1 MHHRPWLPRGVLS
14 FCAAVF
20 FFAAPCMATAGQPRA
35 ERPTYSVGEKWIRSD
50 GTYELLRIEGDL
62 YIFSASPGQEIHL
75 TRDLA
80 VARVRRANQ
89 VVALD
94 PPPRLSWPLEVGKW
108 GTSSGTWRTPDF
120 PSGVAVDLA
129 WSVDGVDE
137 VRVPAGTFQA
147 YRIAI
152 SITPT
157 SSQVRNRWAGLT
169 SKIWYAPEAKQYIK
183 AEGRFETGLGDFSV
197 LSVGPATATPPQV
210 ASSPPTARPPPR
222 IELRFPADQA
232 RLSTA
237 ETVVAAAIT
246 SERGVAKVT
255 VTVNGAQVHETA
267 ERSAQASF
275 LITVPV
281 TLRDGANRIE
291 LQARDADGLVATATR
306 TVTYERPRT
315 VEPPPVPSAPPAKNR
330 WAVVIGIGRY
340 DRPQIPSLQ
349 YSVADAEQFYEVL
362 VGKAGF
368 KKENTLLLT
377 DKSERRPTL
386 RNIKYALGTFLS
398 RSAQKDDL
406 VVIYYAGHG
415 APEVDPRGIES
426 DGLAKYLVPIDA
438 DPDDLYSTGFPM
450 DEMQTIFSRIEADQ
464 VVVFLDACYSGAA
477 GGRTFASRRTRA
489 SRVDDLFLDRLTRSK
504 GRVIVS
510 AARASEVSLE
520 LPELGH
526 GVFTHYLIQG
536 VRGTADLD
544 RDGIVSLQELYQYLE
559 QQVSQKSRAAGG
571 NQHPVMKG
579 EVEGMLPLAKV
590 GR

>member
-1 MHHRPWLPRGVLS
+1 
-14 FCAAVF
+14 
-20 FFAAPCMATAGQPRA
+20 
-35 ERPTYSVGEKWIRSD
+35 
-50 GTYELLRIEGDL
+50 
-62 YIFSASPGQEIHL
+62 
-75 TRDLA
+75 
-80 VARVRRANQ
+80 
-89 VVALD
+89 
-94 PPPRLSWPLEVGKW
+94 
-108 GTSSGTWRTPDF
+108 
-120 PSGVAVDLA
+120 
-129 WSVDGVDE
+129 
-137 VRVPAGTFQA
+137 
-147 YRIAI
+147 
-152 SITPT
+152 
-157 SSQVRNRWAGLT
+157 
-169 SKIWYAPEAKQYIK
+169 
-183 AEGRFETGLGDFSV
+183 
-197 LSVGPATATPPQV
+197 
-210 ASSPPTARPPPR
+210 
-222 IELRFPADQA
+222 
-232 RLSTA
+232 
-237 ETVVAAAIT
+237 
-246 SERGVAKVT
+246 
-255 VTVNGAQVHETA
+255 
-267 ERSAQASF
+267 
-275 LITVPV
+275 
-281 TLRDGANRIE
+281 
-291 LQARDADGLVATATR
+291 
-306 TVTYERPRT
+306 
-315 VEPPPVPSAPPAKNR
+315 
-330 WAVVIGIGRY
+330 
-340 DRPQIPSLQ
+340 
-349 YSVADAEQFYEVL
+349 VADAEQFHEVL

-377 DKSERRPTL
+377 DKAERRPTL

-406 VVIYYAGHG
+406 VVIYFAGHG

-450 DEMQTIFSRIEADQ
+450 DEMQTIFSRIEAEQ

-536 VRGTADLD
+536 VRGIADLD

-579 EVEGMLPLAKV
+579 ELEGMLPLARV

>member
-1 MHHRPWLPRGVLS
+1 MNHLPLLS
-14 FCAAVF
+14 RALLYAAAF
-20 FFAAPCMATAGQPRA
+20 LLAAPVAATAGQLHA
-35 ERPTYSVGEKWIRSD
+35 ERPTYSVGDKWVRSD
-50 GTYELLRIEGDL
+50 GTYELVRIEDGL
-62 YIFSASPGQEIHL
+62 YVFSARPGQEIHL

-80 VARVRRANQ
+80 VAKVLRAGQ
-89 VVALD
+89 LVALD
-94 PPPRLSWPLEVGKW
+94 PPPRLEWPLEVGKW
-108 GTSSGTWRTPDF
+108 GSGSATWRMPDF
-120 PSGVAVDLA
+120 PSGVDATVA

-147 YRIAI
+147 FRIAI

-169 SKIWYAPEAKQYIK
+169 SKIWYAPAAKQYVK

-197 LSVGPATATPPQV
+197 LSVEPGTPAPPRV
-210 ASSPPTARPPPR
+210 ASPAPAARPPPR
-222 IELRFPADQA
+222 IELRFPEDQA
-232 RLSTA
+232 RLATA

-246 SERGVAKVT
+246 SERGVAMVT
-255 VTVNGAQVHETA
+255 VSVNGTRVHETS
-267 ERSAQASF
+267 EPSPQASV
-275 LITVPV
+275 LVTVPV
-281 TLRDGANRIE
+281 KLRDGGNRIE
-291 LQARDADGLVATATR
+291 LQARDADGRVATATR
-306 TVTYERPRT
+306 TVTFEPPRT
-315 VEPPPVPSAPPAKNR
+315 AAPPPPPPAAPVKNR

-340 DRPQIPSLQ
+340 DRPQIPTLE
-349 YSVADAEQFYEVL
+349 YSVADAEQFYDVL
-362 VGKAGF
+362 IRKAGF

-377 DKSERRPTL
+377 DKTERRPTL
-386 RNIKYALGTFLS
+386 RNIKWALGTFLS
-398 RSAQKDDL
+398 RTAQKDDL

-415 APEVDPRGIES
+415 APEIDPRGIES

-477 GGRTFASRRTRA
+477 GGRTFASRRTRT

-510 AARASEVSLE
+510 AARTSEVSLE
-520 LPELGH
+520 LPDLGH
-526 GVFTHYLIQG
+526 GLFTYYLIRG
-536 VRGTADLD
+536 VQGTADLD

-579 EVEGMLPLAKV
+579 ELEGVLPLAKV

>member
-108 GTSSGTWRTPDF
+108 GTSSGTWRMPDF

-255 VTVNGAQVHETA
+255 VTVNGTQVHETA

-281 TLRDGANRIE
+281 VLRDGANRIE